1 MSLDKLQEIRERRAE
16 KQQKAVLESRALVQ
30 TAVQQVELCKQN
42 LLNFQ
47 QWRLSHQEELFKGLQ
62 NQPCTPQSMLDY
74 RARLETLAQEEE
86 QLKLV
91 IIDSQKNFETVK
103 EKHVQVQQVAVALA
117 LKNEK
122 TKEIVK
128 IQQEADRQLQ
138 RAID

>member
-16 KQQKAVLESRALVQ
+16 KQQKVVLESRALVQ

-42 LLNFQ
+42 LLKFQ
-47 QWRLSHQEELFKGLQ
+47 QWRLSHQEDLFKGLQ
-62 NQPCTPQSMLDY
+62 GQACTPQSMLDY
-74 RARLETLAQEEE
+74 RARLEKLAQEEE

-91 IIDSQKNFETVK
+91 IIDSQKNFEAVQ
-103 EKHVQVQQVAVALA
+103 EKHIQVQKAAIALA

-128 IQQEADRQLQ
+128 IQQEADKKLQ
-138 RAID
+138 QAID